1 MSKNNC
7 LSIWSKANSS
17 KIGICRLGQGDMQVE
32 LQGVQHGC
40 VIVQLDQNKY
50 NESSSRIKWDEY
62 GFMLVDF
69 SSLILILDQ

>member
-1 MSKNNC
+1 
-7 LSIWSKANSS
+7 
-17 KIGICRLGQGDMQVE
+17 
-32 LQGVQHGC
+32 
-40 VIVQLDQNKY
+40 VQLDQNKY